1 MTTSKQHIQTQ
12 SELIKIKDVMNM
24 TTFSRNKIYK
34 LMREGEFPRLSKI
47 GCGSYW
53 KRKVIEQWIEDLTP
67 ATDEQVQLAS
77 EQAANAARRKTH

>member
-1 MTTSKQHIQTQ
+1 MTTQNTNQTQ
-12 SELIKIKDVMNM
+12 SELINIKDVMNI
-24 TTFSRNKIYK
+24 TSFSRNKIYK

-67 ATDEQVQLAS
+67 ATDEQVQ
-77 EQAANAARRKTH
+77 QAAEEAAKKARKKVH